1 MGEVTIMPVPKIA
14 ILIAS
19 GTNRYEDVI
28 EACKRAGSI
37 PEVVHVNS
45 RPTFND
51 YQALILPGGF
61 SYGDSLGAGKR
72 LALELQTILKDA
84 IEALYLAEKPVIGI
98 CNGFQ
103 ALIKSG
109 VFGPDVSLTH
119 NKKIKFEC
127 RWITMIPNKKCVSP
141 IISLIEH
148 PIECPVAHR
157 EGRFVGKPD
166 IENIAFTYGGSTY
179 PANPNS
185 SELDIAGICN
195 RNGLVIGMMPHP
207 ENHIHYLQH
216 PYHTRETHP
225 VSGLYLFNALAKYL
239 GRV

>member
-1 MGEVTIMPVPKIA
+1 MAAKIA

-19 GTNRYEDVI
+19 GTNRYEDVV
-28 EACKRAGSI
+28 EACKKSDLI
-37 PEVVHVNS
+37 PEVIHINS
-45 RPTFND
+45 RPVFRD

-72 LALELQTILKDA
+72 LALELQTILKDS

-109 VFGPDVSLTH
+109 VFGFNVSLTY
-119 NKKIKFEC
+119 NKKRKFEC
-127 RWITMIPNKKCVSP
+127 RWITMSPNKNCISP
-141 IISLIEH
+141 IISLIKH
-148 PIECPVAHR
+148 PIECPVAHG
-157 EGRFVGKPD
+157 EGRFVGRPD
-166 IENIAFTYGGSTY
+166 TTNIAFTYGGSEY
-179 PANPNS
+179 PANPNG
-185 SELDIAGICN
+185 SEFDIAGICN

-216 PYHTRETHP
+216 PNHTRKTYS
-225 VSGLYLFNALAKYL
+225 VSGLYLFDALVKYL
-239 GRV
+239 GE